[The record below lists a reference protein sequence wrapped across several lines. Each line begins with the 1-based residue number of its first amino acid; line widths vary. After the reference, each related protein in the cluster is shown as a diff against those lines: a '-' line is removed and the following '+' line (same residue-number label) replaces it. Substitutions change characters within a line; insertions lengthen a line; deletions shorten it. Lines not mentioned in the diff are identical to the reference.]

1 MNIHKSDIEWC
12 SHTWN
17 PVTGCKHGCEYCY
30 ARRIVSR
37 FGPHP
42 CERPIIEPLEVLPKG
57 TGSYYVERPTKLCD
71 ENGEPV
77 RSTPYPKGFAPTY
90 HAYTMDYPEKRKTPA
105 RIFVS
110 SMGDLFGKWVPDI
123 WIEDVF
129 AACKRAPQH
138 TYLFLT
144 KNPQRYCDLA
154 NAGKLPTE
162 PNFWYGTTVTHKGA
176 PFFGEAIRYNTF
188 LSIEPLMEDLE
199 AGVGSFGG
207 VRWVIV
213 GAMTGTGSKA
223 HQPKRE
229 WVENIVETARLT
241 GAAVFMKDSM
251 APIWGPD
258 LIREYPEGMV
268 QVDGDASVEGNAWVG
283 GNALVKGTRDI
294 YWISCIGSRDGT
306 TTFFRNANNDIS
318 VSCGCFYGTIDEFA
332 AAVTKTHGDNEHAQ
346 AYRHAIEI
354 AKLRIKL
361 TDAES

>member
-1 MNIHKSDIEWC
+1 MNIHKTDIEWC

-30 ARRIVSR
+30 ARRMVSR

-57 TGSYYVERPTKLCD
+57 TGCYYVEQPTKLCD

-110 SMGDLFGKWVPDI
+110 SMGDLFGEWVPDI

-154 NAGKLPTE
+154 SAGKLPTE
-162 PNFWYGTTVTHKGA
+162 PNFWYGTTITGPDM
-176 PFFGEAIRYNTF
+176 PFFFWDKANTFVSVEPLLEPFDTEATGGVVGYVNASGATVSECYNTGEITVKGRNGNKNI
-188 LSIEPLMEDLE
+188 SESY
-199 AGVGSFGG
+199 AGG
-207 VRWVIV
+207 VIGTV
-213 GAMTGTGSKA
+213 GAVGAGT
-223 HQPKRE
+223 
-229 WVENIVETARLT
+229 
-241 GAAVFMKDSM
+241 AVFMKDSLK
-251 APIWGPD
+251 PIWGD
-258 LIREYPEGMV
+258 DILREHPPGM
-268 QVDGDASVEGNAWVG
+268 
-283 GNALVKGTRDI
+283 
-294 YWISCIGSRDGT
+294 IG
-306 TTFFRNANNDIS
+306 
-318 VSCGCFYGTIDEFA
+318 
-332 AAVTKTHGDNEHAQ
+332 GDN
-346 AYRHAIEI
+346 
-354 AKLRIKL
+354 
-361 TDAES
+361 SG

>member
-1 MNIHKSDIEWC
+1 MNIHKTDIEWC

-30 ARRIVSR
+30 ARRMVSR

-57 TGSYYVERPTKLCD
+57 TGCYYVEQPTKLCD

-110 SMGDLFGKWVPDI
+110 SMGDLFGEWVPDI

-154 NAGKLPTE
+154 SAGKLPTE
-162 PNFWYGTTVTHKGA
+162 PDFWYGTTITGPDM
-176 PFFGEAIRYNTF
+176 PFFFWDKVNTF
-188 LSIEPLMEDLE
+188 VSVEPLLE
-199 AGVGSFGG
+199 PFDTEATGGENPFERVG
-207 VRWVIV
+207 WVII
-213 GAMTGTGSKA
+213 GAMTGPGSRKQ
-223 HQPKRE
+223 QPKRE
-229 WVENIVETARLT
+229 WVEAIVKKAREA
-241 GAAVFMKDSM
+241 GAAVFMKDSLK
-251 APIWGPD
+251 PIWGD
-258 LIREYPEGMV
+258 DILREHPPGM
-268 QVDGDASVEGNAWVG
+268 
-283 GNALVKGTRDI
+283 
-294 YWISCIGSRDGT
+294 IG
-306 TTFFRNANNDIS
+306 
-318 VSCGCFYGTIDEFA
+318 
-332 AAVTKTHGDNEHAQ
+332 GDN
-346 AYRHAIEI
+346 
-354 AKLRIKL
+354 
-361 TDAES
+361 SG